1 MKSTQESTTELPLKL
16 VDELE
21 RLCKERKFTGA
32 EKKKAYVLLQEAYD
46 KAKISPGEAIGIITA
61 ESFGEPGTQMTL
73 NVFHFAGVSEMSVT
87 AGLPRLIEIFD
98 ATKAPKT
105 PQIEVYLQAKFK
117 KSPEAVKKI
126 AGQLKQTVLEEVVKE
141 FSINSAKMCVEA
153 KLDHGKLKKLG
164 IRSPEILQPLT
175 KVRGVTLTQTKT
187 KISITPKNK
196 STLGEL
202 YYLKEKMKQV
212 FVHGVKNITHVLP
225 LKKDDEYLILTA
237 GSNLKDILTID
248 GVDTARTRSNDLYQ
262 TAKVYG
268 IEAARQVIM
277 DEAGKVI
284 QNQGLDVDV
293 RHIMLLADVMTA
305 KGAVKGITRFGITS
319 EKASVLARA
328 SFETPL
334 KHLVAASL
342 IGEIDPLNSV
352 IENVMMNQPIP
363 LGTGLPD
370 LVVRMKKPKPKGKK
384 K

>member
-1 MKSTQESTTELPLKL
+1 MSTKTTDYPALPEQL

-21 RLCKERKFTGA
+21 SLSKERKLTA
-32 EKKKAYVLLQEAYD
+32 DEKKKAYALLAETYD

-105 PQIEVYLQAKFK
+105 PQIEVYLEAKYK
-117 KSPEAVKKI
+117 KNPNAIKKI
-126 AGQLKQTVLEEVVKE
+126 AVSLKETKLEEVVKG
-141 FSINSAKMCVEA
+141 FSINASKMRIEARLDHA
-153 KLDHGKLKKLG
+153 KLKTFG
-164 IRSPEILQPLT
+164 IKGNMILANRI
-175 KVRGVTLTQTKT
+175 KVRGVFVNQTKT
-187 KISITPKNK
+187 LIAIKPKVK
-196 STLGEL
+196 TTLGEL
-202 YYLKEKMKQV
+202 YHLKEKIKLA

-225 LKKDDEYLILTA
+225 LKKGDEYIILTA
-237 GSNLKDILTID
+237 GSNLKDILQVD
-248 GVDTARTRSNDLYQ
+248 GVDTMRTRSNDLYQ

-277 DEAGKVI
+277 EEAEKVI

-305 KGAVKGITRFGITS
+305 KGAVKGITRFGITG

-334 KHLVAASL
+334 KHLVTASL
-342 IGEIDPLNSV
+342 TGEIDPLNSV

-370 LVVRMKKPKPKGKK
+370 LVVRMDKK
-384 K
+384 KAKK